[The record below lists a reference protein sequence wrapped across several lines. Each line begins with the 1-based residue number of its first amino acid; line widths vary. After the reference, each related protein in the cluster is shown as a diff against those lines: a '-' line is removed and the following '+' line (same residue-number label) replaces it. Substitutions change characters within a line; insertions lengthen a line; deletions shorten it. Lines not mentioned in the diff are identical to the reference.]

1 MSQTFT
7 LQGVTHELSCDYHPV
22 IDLDPRA
29 NYSLGL
35 ISFRTYNTI
44 PNIDAANNR
53 FYYDKDKVVI
63 IPEGSYEI
71 EDIERYLRSHLNV
84 ESKEDGKAL
93 DLKPNNN
100 TLQCE
105 LRCRYDVDFTP
116 GDSIGRILGF
126 SSRLLE
132 ANVQHVS
139 DIPVNIIRVSSVRI
153 ECNIIT
159 GAYYDSKL
167 SHTLFEFSP
176 NVDPGYAIN
185 INPSSVIYLPLNV
198 SSISNI
204 TLRLLDQDGKPVN
217 FRGEHVLARLELK
230 KDGY

>member
-7 LQGVTHELSCDYHPV
+7 LQGVTHEVSCDYHPV
-22 IDLDPRA
+22 IDPRA

-35 ISFRTYNTI
+35 IGFRTYNTI
-44 PNIDAANNR
+44 PNIDKANNK
-53 FYYDKDKVVI
+53 FYYGKDKLVI

-71 EDIERYLRSHLNV
+71 EDIERYLRTHLSG
-84 ESKEDGKAL
+84 EGKEDDKAL
-93 DLKPNNN
+93 SLKPNNN

-105 LRCRYDVDFTP
+105 LRCRYDVNFTP

-126 SSRLLE
+126 SPRVLE
-132 ANVQHVS
+132 ANLKHTF
-139 DIPVNIIRVSSVRI
+139 DLLVNIIRVSSVRV

-185 INPSSVIYLPLNV
+185 INPPNVIYLPLNV

-217 FRGEHVLARLELK
+217 FRGEHVLARLELR
-230 KDGY
+230 KDGH

>member
-1 MSQTFT
+1 MTY
-7 LQGVTHELSCDYHPV
+7 ELSCDYHPV

-35 ISFRTYNTI
+35 IGFRTYNTI
-44 PNIDAANNR
+44 PNIDKANNK
-53 FYYDKDKVVI
+53 FYYGKDKLVI

-71 EDIERYLRSHLNV
+71 EDIERYLRTHLSG
-84 ESKEDGKAL
+84 EGKEDDKAL
-93 DLKPNNN
+93 SLKPNNN

-105 LRCRYDVDFTP
+105 LRCRYDVNFTP

-126 SSRLLE
+126 SPRVLE
-132 ANVQHVS
+132 ANLKHTS
-139 DIPVNIIRVSSVRI
+139 DLPVNIIRVSSVRV

-167 SHTLFEFSP
+167 SHILFKFSP

-185 INPSSVIYLPLNV
+185 INPPNVIYLPLNV

-217 FRGEHVLARLELK
+217 FRGEHVLARLELR
-230 KDGY
+230 KDGH